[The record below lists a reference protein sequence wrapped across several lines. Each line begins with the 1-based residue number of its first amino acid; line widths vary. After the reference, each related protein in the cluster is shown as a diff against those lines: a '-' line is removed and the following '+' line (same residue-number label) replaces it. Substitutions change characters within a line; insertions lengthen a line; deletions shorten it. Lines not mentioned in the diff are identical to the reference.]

1 MFDTDQLCTWLRAGI
16 ATVTVDTPAAS
27 EPALVDQIV
36 VDLHKRYRTILQW
49 DCGHQFLTVTPVIQ
63 RNVITKIDKTIT
75 NGVKVEAHPIV
86 TFIKHLESLIQESL
100 SDEETNPTLIIAKDF
115 LEFIGKLDSRRDWI
129 RLAQDLFFDLKRSP
143 HRLILIHQGLNIPH
157 YFKDLVWE
165 MSNQLP
171 NSSEVEQIK
180 QHKLTTLGANAREN
194 NVSFEMSLCDQQLG
208 HLTRALQGMT
218 PEGIE
223 DILQVAA
230 ISHRG
235 INQRAIDQILEIKK
249 QHLAAKGVTF
259 APPPDVPVQGLP
271 AITTWA
277 SLQLP
282 LLDSNARAAHNLEKP
297 ANILCVGVS
306 GTGKSL
312 SVKALAASWAIPCLA
327 LDMGKLMS
335 KELGSS
341 EANLRNI
348 LQQAEA
354 LAPCLLWIDE
364 MDKQLT
370 QRSSDTDG
378 GTTARM
384 VGTLL
389 TWLEENKADV
399 IVAATANRPWGFSQ
413 EMLRRFKVFYV
424 DLPDYQTR
432 AEIWKVQME
441 HYLIEA
447 ESELIELLA
456 ENSVSYT
463 GAEIRN
469 IVKEAATEAFANGSP
484 RMVSCDRLLALLNR
498 KPAQWSSDTEELA
511 ALRQWATSG
520 GAELAAPIEQQS
532 RVISSNNNGYLER
545 EVSWQ

>member
-27 EPALVDQIV
+27 EPALVDKIV

-49 DCGHQFLTVTPVIQ
+49 DCGHQFLTLTPVIQ
-63 RNVITKIDKTIT
+63 RNIITRIDKTTT
-75 NGVKVEAHPIV
+75 NGVKLEAHPIV
-86 TFIKHLESLIQESL
+86 AFIKHLESLIN
-100 SDEETNPTLIIAKDF
+100 EETNPTLIIAKDF
-115 LEFIGKLDSRRDWI
+115 LEFVGKSDSRRDWI

-143 HRLILIHQGLNIPH
+143 HRLILIHQGLNIPN

-165 MSNQLP
+165 MSNPLP
-171 NSSEVEQIK
+171 NESEVEQIK
-180 QHKLTTLGANAREN
+180 QHKLATLGANARDN
-194 NVSFEMSLCDQQLG
+194 NVTFEMALCDQEQAQ
-208 HLTRALQGMT
+208 LTRALQGMT

-223 DILQVAA
+223 DILQVVA
-230 ISHRG
+230 ISYRG
-235 INQRAIDQILEIKK
+235 INPQAINQMFDIKK
-249 QHLAAKGVTF
+249 QHLAAKGVSF
-259 APPPDVPVQGLP
+259 APAPDVPVQGLP
-271 AITTWA
+271 AITNWA

-282 LLDSNARAAHNLEKP
+282 LLDRTARAAHNLEKP
-297 ANILCVGVS
+297 SNILCVGVS

-312 SVKALAASWAIPCLA
+312 SVKALAASWGIPCLA

-341 EANLRNI
+341 EANLRSI

-370 QRSSDTDG
+370 QRSSESDG

-384 VGTLL
+384 IGTLL

-399 IVAATANRPWGFSQ
+399 IVAATANRPWGFSK

-424 DLPDYQTR
+424 DLPSTQTR
-432 AEIWKVQME
+432 SEIWKVQMQ

-447 ESELIELLA
+447 DSESIQLLA
-456 ENSVSYT
+456 ENSVAYT

-469 IVKEAATEAFANGSP
+469 IVKEAATEAFANGFP
-484 RMVSCDRLLALLNR
+484 RVVSCDRLLALLNR
-498 KPAQWSSDTEELA
+498 KPAQFRSDTEELV

-520 GAELAAPIEQQS
+520 GAEPAAPLEQLDKLQTPD
-532 RVISSNNNGYLER
+532 NNGYLER

>member
-1 MFDTDQLCTWLRAGI
+1 MFDTDQLCIWLRAGI

-27 EPALVDQIV
+27 EPALVDKIV
-36 VDLHKRYRTILQW
+36 VDLHQRYKTILQW
-49 DCGHQFLTVTPVIQ
+49 DCGHQFLTLTPVTE
-63 RNVITKIDKTIT
+63 RNIITRIDKSTT

-86 TFIKHLESLIQESL
+86 TFIKHLESLINE
-100 SDEETNPTLIIAKDF
+100 DANPTLIIAKDF
-115 LEFIGKLDSRRDWI
+115 LEFIAKPDSRRDWI

-143 HRLILIHQGLNIPH
+143 HRLILIHQGLNIPN

-165 MSNQLP
+165 MSNPLP
-171 NSSEVEQIK
+171 NESEVEQIK
-180 QHKLTTLGANAREN
+180 QHKLASLGANARQKN
-194 NVSFEMSLCDQQLG
+194 ITFEMTLCDRQLG

-235 INQRAIDQILEIKK
+235 INPQAIDQMLEIKK
-249 QHLAAKGVTF
+249 QHLAAKGVSF

-277 SLQLP
+277 TLQLP
-282 LLDSNARAAHNLEKP
+282 LLDSTARAAHNLEKP
-297 ANILCVGVS
+297 SNILCVGVS

-312 SVKALAASWAIPCLA
+312 SVKALAASWGIPCLT

-399 IVAATANRPWGFSQ
+399 IVAATANRPWGFSK

-424 DLPDYQTR
+424 DLPDCQTR
-432 AEIWKVQME
+432 AEIWKVQLE

-447 ESELIELLA
+447 ESESIQLLA

-469 IVKEAATEAFANGSP
+469 IVKEAATEAFANGFP
-484 RMVSCDRLLALLNR
+484 RVVNCLSLVALLNR
-498 KPAQWSSDTEELA
+498 KPAQFRNDTEELE

-520 GAELAAPIEQQS
+520 GAELAAPIEQLGQVLNLD
-532 RVISSNNNGYLER
+532 RNGNIQR
-545 EVSWQ
+545 EISWQ